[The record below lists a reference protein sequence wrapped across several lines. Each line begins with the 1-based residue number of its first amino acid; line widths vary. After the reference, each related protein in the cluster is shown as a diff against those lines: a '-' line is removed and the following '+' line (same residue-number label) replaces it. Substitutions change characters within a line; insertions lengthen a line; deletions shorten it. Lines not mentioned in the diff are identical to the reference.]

1 MRTLKKCLPDI
12 IAIVLFAVISFV
24 YFMPADID
32 GRVIFQHDSQAGVG
46 AGQEAKTFQ
55 EKTGEKTWWTNGLF
69 SGMPTYQISP
79 SYQSTSVLSK
89 AETVYHLGLPAYVWY
104 VFVYL
109 LGFYILLRA
118 STSSNTWLCW
128 DPSSGHSRATS
139 SSSSQPD
146 TSGK

>member
-55 EKTGEKTWWTNGLF
+55 EKTGEKTWADQRLVQRYAYLSDFTFL
-69 SGMPTYQISP
+69 PVYQC
-79 SYQSTSVLSK
+79 
-89 AETVYHLGLPAYVWY
+89 TVKG
-104 VFVYL
+104 
-109 LGFYILLRA
+109 
-118 STSSNTWLCW
+118 
-128 DPSSGHSRATS
+128 
-139 SSSSQPD
+139 
-146 TSGK
+146 